1 MINLEYLDINWR
13 KLKNSKMAVLTIP
26 RKTFEKEIG
35 KLDEKLEDKLALFGT
50 SIENKD
56 DENID
61 LNITPNRPDLLS
73 YSNFRYSFTCYLGKT
88 KPKQFKIQK
97 SGAKIIVDK
106 SVANIR
112 PYSMAAIVK
121 GIKFT
126 DEKIKEIMQ
135 FQEKLHATIGRNR
148 KKMAM
153 GYYVLD
159 KIKFPIKYMADMP
172 QKIAF
177 EPLDMPQKM
186 NALQILSRHPAGRE
200 YGYQLEGFDK
210 FPVYYDNG
218 GQVLSLPPIINS
230 NNLGKINEKTK
241 DILIECSGTDL
252 ETLKK
257 CIAIAVAD
265 LINSGGKAYSID
277 IIYGSKKELIDLKPQ
292 KTKLSIGN
300 ANKLLGLNIK
310 EAEIKK
316 LLGKMGHEYRAGYVY
331 SPAWRVDILHE
342 VDIIEDIAIAYGYD
356 KIIPEIPQISTIG
369 QIDKK
374 EIIKKKIAE
383 ILAGLEMIET
393 SSLHLTTKDSQ
404 FKKINIPEEDFI
416 EVQNSKTEYT
426 ILRKDLT
433 HCLLRILSENVD
445 VEYPQE
451 IFELGKIFNSNYT
464 ESEHLSLA
472 LAPGDFTKAKQ
483 VLEYLAK
490 MLNINLKIDNHSG
503 ENLYCI
509 EGRIADI
516 ILNNK
521 KIGFIGDVHPSILKN
536 LKIKMPVTLTE
547 IDLAEIFKEIK

>member
-1 MINLEYLDINWR
+1 
-13 KLKNSKMAVLTIP
+13 MAVLTIP
-26 RKTFEKEIG
+26 QKTFEKEIG
-35 KLDEKLEDKLALFGT
+35 KLDDNLENRIAMFGT
-50 SIENKD
+50 PIDSFD
-56 DENID
+56 DENVNVEI
-61 LNITPNRPDLLS
+61 LPNRPDLLS
-73 YSNFRYSFTCYLGKT
+73 YSNFRYSILCFLGKI

-112 PYSMAAIVK
+112 PYSMAAIVR

-135 FQEKLHATIGRNR
+135 FQEKLHATVGRNR

-159 KIKFPIKYMADMP
+159 KIKFPVKYQADYP
-172 QKIAF
+172 QKIVF

-186 NALQILSRHPAGRE
+186 NALQILSRHPIGRE
-200 YGYQLEGFDK
+200 YSYQLEGFDK
-210 FPVYYDNG
+210 FPVYYDDN

-230 NNLGKINEKTK
+230 NDLGKIDAKTK
-241 DILIECSGTDL
+241 DLLIECSGTDL

-257 CIAIAVAD
+257 CISIAAVD
-265 LINSGGKAYSID
+265 LINSGGKAYSVD
-277 IIYGSKKELIDLKPQ
+277 IVYGNKKESIDLKPQ
-292 KTKLSIGN
+292 KTKLSLNN
-300 ANKLLGLNIK
+300 ANKLLGLNLK
-310 EAEIKK
+310 ETEVKK
-316 LLGKMGHEYRAGYVY
+316 LLGKMGHEYKAGYVY

-369 QIDKK
+369 KIDKN

-383 ILAGLEMIET
+383 ILAGLEMLET

-416 EVQNSKTEYT
+416 EIQNSKTEYT

-451 IFELGKIFNSNYT
+451 IFELGRIFNSDYT
-464 ESEHLSLA
+464 ENEHLALA
-472 LAPGDFTKAKQ
+472 LAPGNFTKAKQ
-483 VLEYLAK
+483 ILEYLAK

-536 LKIKMPVTLTE
+536 SKIKMPVTLVE
-547 IDLAEIFKEIK
+547 IDLTEIFKGIK